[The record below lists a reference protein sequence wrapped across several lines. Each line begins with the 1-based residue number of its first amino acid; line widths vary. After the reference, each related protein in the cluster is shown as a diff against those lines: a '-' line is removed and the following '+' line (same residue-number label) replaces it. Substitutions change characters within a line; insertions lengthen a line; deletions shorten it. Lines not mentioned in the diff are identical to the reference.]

1 MSASPQA
8 NQGLDD
14 GAPLP
19 AAYVPS
25 HTAVDSDD
33 DHASDNDGAA
43 PAKLSQ
49 IERHADENDVKDEQG
64 EPSDDQPEDT
74 GDDPQQD
81 LDPEAHPARGEA
93 DEDDKDNVA
102 AAATTA
108 TGKGEAEDDDEED
121 DEDEVSR
128 LLHSTP
134 ECRLVEA
141 DSSRPATGV
150 GGSGGR

>member
-19 AAYVPS
+19 AADVPG
-25 HTAVDSDD
+25 HTAADSGDAHD
-33 DHASDNDGAA
+33 SDNDGNAAAAA

-81 LDPEAHPARGEA
+81 LDPEAHPNDDAGVQEQEQ
-93 DEDDKDNVA
+93 DEDDDKDNVA
-102 AAATTA
+102 TAAR
-108 TGKGEAEDDDEED
+108 KGEAEDDDDEQD
-121 DEDEVSR
+121 DDDEVS
-128 LLHSTP
+128 LLAPPLHTP
-134 ECRLVEA
+134 RV
-141 DSSRPATGV
+141 RTRG
-150 GGSGGR
+150 